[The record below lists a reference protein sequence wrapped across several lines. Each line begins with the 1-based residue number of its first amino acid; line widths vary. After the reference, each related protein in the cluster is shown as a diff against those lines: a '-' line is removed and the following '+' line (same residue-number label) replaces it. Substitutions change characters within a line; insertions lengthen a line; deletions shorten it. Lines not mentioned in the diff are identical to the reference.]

1 MFHAPRERCVFA
13 HDLPKTLASRSTVT
27 NRKLIESWSPF
38 LFFFPSFLPF
48 SLFFHQIY
56 ISFLSREVK
65 SQCRDVS
72 NLSTRVYLQLPL
84 GHAASCFL
92 RIYVPIYSL
101 DYRTIH
107 QCFVV
112 SLQIY
117 RNIINLEEIS
127 RDE

>member
-38 LFFFPSFLPF
+38 LFFFSSFLPF

-72 NLSTRVYLQLPL
+72 NLSTYSYRWVTPLPAFFEYTSRYIL
-84 GHAASCFL
+84 S
-92 RIYVPIYSL
+92 IIDPPI
-101 DYRTIH
+101 
-107 QCFVV
+107 V